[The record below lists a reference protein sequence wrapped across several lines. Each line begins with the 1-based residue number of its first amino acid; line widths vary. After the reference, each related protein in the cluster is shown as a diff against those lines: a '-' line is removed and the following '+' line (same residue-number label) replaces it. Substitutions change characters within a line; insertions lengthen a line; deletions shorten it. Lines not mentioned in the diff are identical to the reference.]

1 MSARQ
6 CDSSR
11 GVMTRCWIARH
22 EFLALQEEALEKRKV
37 MAEIARKEKEAR
49 QKGQKGG
56 KKPPP
61 KKAPQ
66 RQKVQQQRSLI
77 SVDGQPSGELGRIY
91 MAAPKDKHLAMLP
104 SNRMPVSCLQVF
116 KRGLILLR
124 MLLHDSGYAVC
135 GVCVACGIESC
146 ARLIFCVV
154 HAGSEPE
161 AATFYPLSSDGS
173 CCGRRRRCGWLR
185 LCSSSKRGLRRNGH

>member
-1 MSARQ
+1 
-6 CDSSR
+6 
-11 GVMTRCWIARH
+11 MTRCWIARH

-135 GVCVACGIESC
+135 GVCVACGTESC
-146 ARLIFCVV
+146 ARLIFLRGARRIRARGCDVLSPQQRRQLLRPAQKMWV
-154 HAGSEPE
+154 ASTLFIKQEG
-161 AATFYPLSSDGS
+161 AT
-173 CCGRRRRCGWLR
+173 
-185 LCSSSKRGLRRNGH
+185 